1 MPRCPFSTIVCMVP
15 LSPDST
21 GKVCEGNETR
31 DCVEVCSTDTV
42 FNSNGEVLNGNCS
55 VGQLTVTGFH
65 QHLMNGMSLKKS
77 YVDSGFLASNITPS
91 AIYIRSDS
99 QLAAVLPCSL

>member
-1 MPRCPFSTIVCMVP
+1 M
-15 LSPDST
+15 
-21 GKVCEGNETR
+21 KVIKTR
-31 DCVEVCSTDTV
+31 DYVEICSTDTV

-55 VGQLTVTGFH
+55 VGQLTVTGFD
-65 QHLMNGMSLKKS
+65 QHLINGMSLKKS

-91 AIYIRSDS
+91 EIYIRSDG